1 VEAVSFVAFC
11 SLPTS
16 DDEAADLN
24 PHKCCIISFE
34 TTGGWDNV
42 VDSLGATSP
51 ALTASGSVASCRK
64 LQRSHGVAKEK
75 STAVLPRST
84 VTISFKASSKS
95 QGCCHLMGGFFS
107 FGGTSYLSKNNSHE

>member
-16 DDEAADLN
+16 DDEATDLN
-24 PHKCCIISFE
+24 PHKCCILSFE

-42 VDSLGATSP
+42 VDSPGATSP
-51 ALTASGSVASCRK
+51 ALTESGSVASCRSYCVEAPAK
-64 LQRSHGVAKEK
+64 SHGVAKEK

-95 QGCCHLMGGFFS
+95 QGCCH
-107 FGGTSYLSKNNSHE
+107 